1 MILLD
6 IDAIEHIC
14 YGASILASG
23 GGGDPHLGKIM
34 AQQAIEKHGPIRLVS
49 IEELQPDDILLS
61 TGMIGAP
68 TIMMEKIP
76 NGEESILACRRIE
89 QHLKKSITAIYPI
102 EAGGINSLL
111 PLATACHLGLPVVD
125 VDGMGRAFPQFHM
138 TTFYLDNINAS
149 PFVIVDEKL
158 NTVLIDAIDGYQS
171 EIFARAV
178 TVKMGGAAIFAA
190 YPILPIQAKKSGIGG
205 TISLMKYIG
214 EKMRQAVAN
223 KDNLVH
229 TLTDMLQGYVL
240 FRGKL
245 NRLNQRSEGGF
256 TYGYADFISL
266 DNKKSNFKV
275 LFQNE
280 YLLVQENNIPLC
292 MTPDLIVIL
301 DEDSGIPILAEKLSY
316 GMNVVAIGVPANNK
330 LRTQRGLEVCGP
342 RYFKYPMD
350 YIPVEDCI
358 RAHK

>member
-1 MILLD
+1 MLLD
-6 IDAIEHIC
+6 IKAIEHIC

-76 NGEESILACRRIE
+76 NGEESILACRRVE
-89 QHLKKSITAIYPI
+89 QHLRKSIAAIYPI

-111 PLATACHLGLPVVD
+111 PLATACHLGLPVLD
-125 VDGMGRAFPQFHM
+125 VDGMGRAFPQFQM
-138 TTFYLDNINAS
+138 TTFYLDDINAS
-149 PFVIVDEKL
+149 PFIVVDEKL
-158 NTVLIDAIDGYQS
+158 NTVLVDARDAYQS
-171 EIFARAV
+171 ETFARAV

-190 YPILPIQAKKSGIGG
+190 YPISPIQAKESGIPG
-205 TISLMKYIG
+205 TISLMKNIG
-214 EKMRQAVAN
+214 EKMEQAITN
-223 KDNLVH
+223 KDNLVN
-229 TLTDMLQGYVL
+229 TLIHLLEGYVL

-245 NRLNQRSEGGF
+245 NRVNQRSEGGF
-256 TYGYADFISL
+256 TYGYAHFSGL
-266 DNKKSNFKV
+266 DNKDINFKV

-280 YLLVQENNIPLC
+280 YLLALANNTPLC
-292 MTPDLIVIL
+292 MTPDLIIIL
-301 DEDSGIPILAEKLSY
+301 DEDTGIPILAEKLSY

-330 LRTQRGLEVCGP
+330 WRTQRGIEVCGP

-358 RAHK
+358 KAHK

>member
-6 IDAIEHIC
+6 IKAIEHIC

-34 AQQAIEKHGPIRLVS
+34 AQQAIEKHGPIRLIS

-76 NGEESILACRRIE
+76 NGEESILACRRVE
-89 QHLKKSITAIYPI
+89 QHLRKSITAIYPI

-111 PLATACHLGLPVVD
+111 PLATACRLGLPVLD

-149 PFVIVDEKL
+149 PFIVVDEKL
-158 NTVLIDAIDGYQS
+158 NTVLIDAVDGYQS
-171 EIFARAV
+171 EIFARDA

-190 YPILPIQAKKSGIGG
+190 YPISPIQAKKSGIAG
-205 TISLMKYIG
+205 TISLMKNIG
-214 EKMRQAVAN
+214 EKMQQAISN
-223 KDNLVH
+223 KDNLVN
-229 TLTDMLQGYVL
+229 TLINLLQGHVL

-245 NRLNQRSEGGF
+245 NRVNQRSEGGF
-256 TYGYADFISL
+256 TYGHADFSGL
-266 DNKKSNFKV
+266 DNKKKNFKV

-280 YLLVQENNIPLC
+280 YLLALENDNPLC
-292 MTPDLIVIL
+292 MTPDLIIII

-330 LRTQRGLEVCGP
+330 WRSQRGIEVCGP

-350 YIPVEDCI
+350 YSPVEDCI
-358 RAHK
+358 KAYK